1 MSKPDES
8 DLERDYCAGQLSLRD
23 MEKIHGISEG
33 AIRKRAKKNGW
44 VRKDKSGTQKGTQV
58 SKSGTQK
65 KTVRTTAKPAA
76 PARGD
81 NEKKNAEGESG
92 RKPSGNTKPI
102 RGARTDPP
110 VNAFKPRNQAA
121 LKHGGYARR
130 LLLSDEVIEDA
141 NALTLEDELFRLRA
155 SNLVASEN
163 IGRWI
168 SQLEDAEVD
177 AAKVLNEK
185 ISAADKA
192 MMRNTVRIES
202 IEHTLAVMQKAAA
215 DTFYRETAT
224 EKVELEVGKLK
235 LQLGKNDDAP
245 GKVDA
250 ANMTPE
256 EAAEAYRQMMG

>member
-1 MSKPDES
+1 M
-8 DLERDYCAGQLSLRD
+8 
-23 MEKIHGISEG
+23 
-33 AIRKRAKKNGW
+33 KRGE
-44 VRKDKSGTQKGTQV
+44 
-58 SKSGTQK
+58 
-65 KTVRTTAKPAA
+65 
-76 PARGD
+76 
-81 NEKKNAEGESG
+81 EKKNAEGKSDSEL
-92 RKPSGNTKPI
+92 SGNTKPI

-202 IEHTLAVMQKAAA
+202 IEHTLAVVGKASA
-215 DTFYRETAT
+215 DTTYRVATT

-235 LQLGKNDDAP
+235 LQLGKSEGELERTDTKNLSPD
-245 GKVDA
+245 
-250 ANMTPE
+250 
-256 EAAEAYRQMMG
+256 EAADAYRRMMG